1 MSKKEIFKK
10 WNSNQLTTLNRTLQL
25 SRAQLNKSNKEFNS
39 HLKQYFDSNIEFF
52 VEQLPEIAAERQK
65 VVSEINNRINKLE
78 NVIQQGGYSYVYD
91 TTAIDK
97 IMEDYSLIYKNIETD
112 LEKFFKENNIEF

>member
-112 LEKFFKENNIEF
+112 LDKFFKENNIEF

>member
-10 WNSNQLTTLNRTLQL
+10 WDSNQLTTLNRTLQQTKNL
-25 SRAQLNKSNKEFNS
+25 LNNINNEFKT
-39 HLKQYFDSNIEFF
+39 HLRKYFGGNTEFF

-65 VVSEINNRINKLE
+65 LLSEINNRINKIE
-78 NVIQQGGYSYVYD
+78 NVIQQGGYTYVYD

-97 IMEDYSLIYKNIETD
+97 IMENYAAVYKKIDSD
-112 LEKFFKENNIEF
+112 LAQFFKENNIEF